1 MEDKKIRLIV
11 HKFQKQCA
19 YNPPKKFKGSILDGR
34 DITSVI
40 IKDATI
46 KFFITANVKVSA
58 LRRFKELKKLKVVAN
73 YLVER
78 LQGDV
83 YISQDNL
90 TIH

>member
-1 MEDKKIRLIV
+1 MKDQIVSVAELFQHELDAINNYIVLIENKKKI
-11 HKFQKQCA
+11 
-19 YNPPKKFKGSILDGR
+19 
-34 DITSVI
+34 
-40 IKDATI
+40 
-46 KFFITANVKVSA
+46 TAFEK
-58 LRRFKELKKLKVVAN
+58 KELKKLKVVAN